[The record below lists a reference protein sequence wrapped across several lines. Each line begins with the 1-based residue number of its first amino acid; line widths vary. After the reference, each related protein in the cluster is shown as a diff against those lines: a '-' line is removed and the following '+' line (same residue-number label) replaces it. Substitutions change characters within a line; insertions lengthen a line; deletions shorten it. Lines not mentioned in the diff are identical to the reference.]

1 MDMEQDEKPYNVCD
15 DEHRKPYNV
24 YNDDHSILND
34 GWH

>member
-1 MDMEQDEKPYNVCD
+1 MDMEQYEKLCNVYD
-15 DEHRKPYNV
+15 DDYRKPYNV